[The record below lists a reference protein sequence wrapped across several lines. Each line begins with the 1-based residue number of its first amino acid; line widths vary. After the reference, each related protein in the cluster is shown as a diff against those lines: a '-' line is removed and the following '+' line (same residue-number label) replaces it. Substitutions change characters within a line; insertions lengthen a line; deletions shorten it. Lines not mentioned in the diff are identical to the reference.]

1 MSLWLK
7 GTIEE
12 RGCGGYGCHDCPYQ
26 IYEEEDSFA
35 CAGDKRWQGYSIAVE
50 LWWLLGKPKR
60 GEKLADLV
68 EDAERDENG
77 VIMLNPNQVREAV
90 YIMAGLHEE
99 LLDFTGNENFYFN
112 PDEINWDMEEY
123 SRLVSRWLKPDG
135 TGYYYTLY
143 DAFCNA
149 RATEE
154 YLRGALRVGKPV
166 LFDSKD

>member
-1 MSLWLK
+1 MALWLK
-7 GTIEE
+7 GAIEE

-26 IYEEEDSFA
+26 INEDEDAFA
-35 CAGDKRWQGYSIAVE
+35 CTGDKRWRGYSIAVE

-68 EDAERDENG
+68 ENAERDENG
-77 VIMLNPNQVREAV
+77 VIMLNLNQIQDAL

-99 LLDFTGNENFYFN
+99 LLEFTGNKHFRFN
-112 PDEINWDMEEY
+112 PDEIDWDMEEY
-123 SRLVSRWLKPDG
+123 SRLVSHWKNPDG
-135 TGYYYTLY
+135 TEVYTLVNALY
-143 DAFCNA
+143 DAE
-149 RATEE
+149 ATEY